1 MITHEE
7 DYITGF
13 NPEAV
18 TLQDCID
25 NYEKKNR
32 VAIISNGKCVGFV
45 KEIGTGAGFELNRR
59 SIEVIQRINAGR
71 TSGVCAVTG

>member
-1 MITHEE
+1 MITHAE
-7 DYITGF
+7 DYLTGY

-32 VAIISNGKCVGFV
+32 VAVISNGKCVGFV
-45 KEIGTGAGFELNRR
+45 REFGVNAEYEINRR
-59 SIEVIQRINAGR
+59 SVEVIQRINAGY
-71 TSGVCAVTG
+71 TGGIFAVTS

>member
-1 MITHEE
+1 MITHAE

-18 TLQDCID
+18 TIQDCID

-32 VAIISNGKCVGFV
+32 VVVISNGKCVGFV
-45 KEIGTGAGFELNRR
+45 KEIGTSAEFELNRR
-59 SIEVIQRINAGR
+59 SVEVIQRIKAGR
-71 TSGVCAVTG
+71 AGGIFAVTG